1 MSGLE
6 RDAWQAEL
14 AQIARALADPARPL
28 DSLIGETGK
37 LRAFVERH
45 SQLSMEASDS
55 MNEGESTLASGWAI
69 SPVQAA
75 LCAREPLRSA
85 AFIQGL
91 AAAIHA
97 ASTPQ
102 RPVSVLYA
110 GCGPFAL
117 LALPLMA
124 IFSPQ
129 QLRFTILEV
138 HQEALDYARVL
149 IDKLGYGAHV
159 AAFVCTD
166 AATWRIAPDAA
177 PDVIV
182 SETMNTALGKEPQVA
197 IMRNLFLQAPQAA
210 LVPTAIAVHLGLP
223 GGARDAPSADLG
235 RIFEVNAANILA
247 WAAEQG
253 ASLPAASIRL
263 PAALGRA
270 PKLLTRIQVHGAI
283 VLHDYDCS
291 LNLPLHLPGKPQL
304 AGSETL
310 AFSYQLGST
319 PGLACDVLR

>member
-85 AFIQGL
+85 AFVQGL

-138 HQEALDYARVL
+138 HQEALDYARAL

-159 AAFVCTD
+159 AAFAC
-166 AATWRIAPDAA
+166 
-177 PDVIV
+177 
-182 SETMNTALGKEPQVA
+182 
-197 IMRNLFLQAPQAA
+197 
-210 LVPTAIAVHLGLP
+210 
-223 GGARDAPSADLG
+223 AD
-235 RIFEVNAANILA
+235 
-247 WAAEQG
+247 
-253 ASLPAASIRL
+253 
-263 PAALGRA
+263 
-270 PKLLTRIQVHGAI
+270 
-283 VLHDYDCS
+283 
-291 LNLPLHLPGKPQL
+291 
-304 AGSETL
+304 
-310 AFSYQLGST
+310 AFSTITATSIQMHGGIAFTWAHPAHLYLRRARADAHLFGSSDFYRERYVQQLG
-319 PGLACDVLR
+319 G